1 MVRSTPPAG
10 ARRAFLL
17 ALAFSP
23 LTVLPALAHDGH
35 DHGKAKAADATAPAA
50 AGAVKAGNLTIEAPW
65 LRATPGGAKVGG
77 GYLTVTNAGSVA
89 DRLVGGRFPGAARVE
104 VHEMALKDG
113 VMTMRPMAGLEIPA
127 GGTVKLAPGGY
138 HLMLMELAAP
148 LVADTTVAGTLVF
161 EKAGEVPVTFA
172 VRPIG
177 AGGGQHQH

>member
-1 MVRSTPPAG
+1 MFRSTPPAG

-23 LTVLPALAHDGH
+23 LAVLPALGHDGH
-35 DHGKAKAADATAPAA
+35 DHGKAKAAEATAPAA
-50 AGAVKAGNLTIEAPW
+50 AVKAGDLSIEAPW

-77 GYLTVTNAGSVA
+77 GYLSVTNAGSAA
-89 DRLVGGRFPGAARVE
+89 DRLVGGKFPGAGRVE

-113 VMTMRPMAGLEIPA
+113 IMTMRPIAGLEIPA

-161 EKAGEVPVTFA
+161 EKAGEVPVTFT